1 MIDPKKHKNNP
12 AIILFFCLAFISACK
27 GTHSYDLTFHKQSV
41 GAPVDGLIINPFAS
55 TQIPSGQSGIW
66 VDNNGI
72 PVLQGAD
79 NTQWR
84 AGEASSVKLATCA
97 RLSGSFGKLCAD
109 QTLGEYYIYINGW
122 KKLPQE
128 DILLLHKA
136 GAETITGRK
145 TFPGGLSA
153 PIIPSIVSG
162 AGVQVT
168 GHVVPNIA
176 DDTFALL
183 LASQELRNKTIN
195 ATYNTITGIPL
206 ATRNLIAGAGLT
218 GGGDLSADRTFNV
231 VANGDGSIVVNANDI
246 QVGVI
251 TNTQHGTRA
260 GGTLHADATTSVAG
274 FMSAADKTKLDAM
287 ASVAILGAGATTAIA
302 GGQTNYFTSAGISGN
317 TMDAVIPQGN
327 ITRSGTL
334 QKLKCNADSAPGSG
348 QTETITIRKYAS
360 GSWASTTITCQLSG
374 SSAPAECEDII
385 HTNSVVAGNKIGI
398 EATQSA
404 ASTAANVTCSIEL
417 AF

>member
-27 GTHSYDLTFHKQSV
+27 GTHSYDLTFHKQAV

-55 TQIPSGQSGIW
+55 TQIPLGQSGIW

-168 GHVVPNIA
+168 GHIVPNIA

-195 ATYNTITGIPL
+195 AAYNTITGIPL
-206 ATRNLIAGAGLT
+206 STRNLIAGAGLT

-231 VANGDGSIVVNANDI
+231 IANGDGSIVVNANDI

-251 TNTQHGTRA
+251 SDTQHGSRA
-260 GGTLHADATTSVAG
+260 GGTLHANAIASGAAG
-274 FMSAADKTKLDAM
+274 FMSGADKAKLDG
-287 ASVAILGAGATTAIA
+287 LGDTSWMIF
-302 GGQTNYFTSAGISGN
+302 GGQTNTDAFGASTIYLGAIGTASFLGTQIALGIASKTGTATYLTVSIRTAPGGSDTVIWTVQKSSDMGATWSDTTLTCTMTGAVNTCQGVQTPAITLYDWLALKGVSSAGVAAGPV
-317 TMDAVIPQGN
+317 TAG
-327 ITRSGTL
+327 
-334 QKLKCNADSAPGSG
+334 
-348 QTETITIRKYAS
+348 IR
-360 GSWASTTITCQLSG
+360 I
-374 SSAPAECEDII
+374 
-385 HTNSVVAGNKIGI
+385 N
-398 EATQSA
+398 
-404 ASTAANVTCSIEL
+404 
-417 AF
+417 